1 MCLKEYGVTKKME
14 IKLGTSLILEAYDE
28 ESNERFK
35 CKVIEQQDN
44 MLYIDYPVST
54 ETHRTAFL
62 IEGTRFRVTFVDEL
76 KVGYAFK
83 TRVVGRKKG
92 NIPTIQ
98 LVLPKDEEFQKIQRR
113 EYVRVETPVD
123 VAVFRNEQFSQY
135 VAEDISAGGL
145 AIVVSSLTEFQALER
160 VELTIALPFENRA
173 EGVRYVET
181 TAEVIRIFE
190 RDGIF
195 IVPMRFTET
204 DEIDKQLIIR
214 FCFERQLQMR
224 KKESTI

>member
-1 MCLKEYGVTKKME
+1 ME
-14 IKLGTSLILEAYDE
+14 IKLGTSLILEAYDD

-35 CKVIEQQDN
+35 CKVVEQQGN
-44 MLYIDYPVST
+44 MLFIDYPVST
-54 ETHRTAFL
+54 ETRRTAFL
-62 IEGTRFRVTFVDEL
+62 IEGTRFRASFVDEL
-76 KVGYAFK
+76 KIGYAFK
-83 TRVVGRKKG
+83 TSVVGRKKG

-98 LVLPKDEEFQKIQRR
+98 LLLPSDEEFQKIQRR

-123 VAVFRNEQFSQY
+123 VAIFRNDAFSQY

-145 AIVVSSLTEFQALER
+145 AIVTSNLNDFKELER
-160 VELTIALPFENRA
+160 VDLTIVLPFENR
-173 EGVRYVET
+173 EDGVRYVET

-190 RDGIF
+190 RDNVF
-195 IVPMRFTET
+195 IVPMKFTET

>member
-1 MCLKEYGVTKKME
+1 ME
-14 IKLGTSLILEAYDE
+14 IKLGTNLILEAYDE
-28 ESNERFK
+28 ESDERFK
-35 CKVIEQQDN
+35 CKVVEQQDN
-44 MLYIDYPVST
+44 LLYIDYPVST
-54 ETHRTAFL
+54 ETHRTVFL
-62 IEGTRFRVTFVDEL
+62 VEGTRFRASFVDEL

-83 TRVVGRKKG
+83 TNVIGRKKG

-98 LVLPKDEEFQKIQRR
+98 LMLPKDEEFQKIQRR

-123 VAVFRNEQFSQY
+123 VAIFRNEQFKQY

-145 AIVVSSLTEFQALER
+145 AIVASSLTEFQALER
-160 VELTIALPFENRA
+160 VELTVVLPFEKRE

-181 TAEVIRIFE
+181 TAEVTRVFE
-190 RDGIF
+190 RDGLI